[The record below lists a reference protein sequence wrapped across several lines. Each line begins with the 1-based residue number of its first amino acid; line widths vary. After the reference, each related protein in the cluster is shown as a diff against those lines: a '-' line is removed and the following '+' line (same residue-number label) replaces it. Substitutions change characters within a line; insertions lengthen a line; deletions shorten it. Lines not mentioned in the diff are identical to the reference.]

1 MLELSARAQTISPS
15 PTLSIDT
22 KTKALKASGVD
33 VVNLSVGEPDFPT
46 PDRAALAGVAAIA
59 NQFTK
64 YTDVSGILELRQA
77 IANKLHDENGLS
89 YTPAEIIVS
98 SGAKHSLY
106 NIFMVILNPGDEVLL
121 PAPYWVS
128 YPEQIRLAGG
138 VVVALPTNEQTHFKI
153 TPAQLEAA
161 ITEKTKAILLN
172 SPSNPTGSVYS
183 PEEIQALASVI
194 EKHSLFVISDEIY
207 EQLIYGVTHY
217 SIAQYSDTLKERTFL
232 VNGFSKT
239 YAMTGWR
246 VGYVAGPATF
256 IKAMSSFRSHT
267 TANPASISQKA
278 ALGALGTFD
287 PRHREEFKA
296 RRDYVLNEL
305 TNFPGV
311 SCTKPDGAFYLFPN
325 IKPLLGKTFHRNNGD
340 AVILQSV
347 DQLCEELLT
356 ELHVSTVPGSGFGA
370 PENFRISYATSMEQL
385 QKAMARM
392 KDFFARID

>member
-1 MLELSARAQTISPS
+1 MLELSARAKSISPS

-46 PDRAALAGVAAIA
+46 PDRAALAGVAAITS
-59 NQFTK
+59 QFTK

-77 IANKLHDENGLS
+77 IADKLNAENGLS
-89 YTPAEIIVS
+89 YAPSEIIVS

-138 VVVALPTNEQTHFKI
+138 VVVAMPTNESTHFKI

-161 ITEKTKAILLN
+161 ITDKTKAILIN
-172 SPSNPTGSVYS
+172 SPSNPTGAVYTQN
-183 PEEIQALASVI
+183 ELQALAKVI
-194 EKHSLFVISDEIY
+194 EQHDLFVVSDEIY
-207 EQLIYGVTHY
+207 EQLIYGVEHY
-217 SIAQYSDTLKERTFL
+217 SIAKFSETLKERTFL

-246 VGYVAGPATF
+246 VGYVAGPAPY
-256 IKAMSSFRSHT
+256 IKAMSSFQSHT

-287 PRHREEFKA
+287 ARHREEFQA
-296 RRDYVLNEL
+296 RRDYVLDQLRTLN
-305 TNFPGV
+305 GV
-311 SCTKPDGAFYLFPN
+311 TCAKPDGAFYVFPN
-325 IKPLLGKTFHRNNGD
+325 IKGVLGKRFKKGNGD
-340 AVILQSV
+340 TVALQSV
-347 DQLCEELLT
+347 DQFCEELLT
-356 ELHVSTVPGSGFGA
+356 EVHVSTVPGTGFGA
-370 PENFRISYATSMEQL
+370 PDNFRISYATSQAQL
-385 QKAMARM
+385 EKAMGRM
-392 KDFFARID
+392 KDFFGRIE

>member
-1 MLELSARAQTISPS
+1 MLELSARAKSISPS

-59 NQFTK
+59 NHFTR

-77 IANKLHDENGLS
+77 IADKLLTENGLS
-89 YTPAEIIVS
+89 YSPSEIIVS

-138 VVVALPTNEQTHFKI
+138 VVVPMPTDESTHFKI

-161 ITEKTKAILLN
+161 MTDKTKAILIN
-172 SPSNPTGSVYS
+172 SPSNPTGSVYT
-183 PEEIQALASVI
+183 PEELQALAKVI
-194 EKHSLFVISDEIY
+194 EAHDIFVVSDEIY
-207 EQLIYGVTHY
+207 EQLIYGVHHY
-217 SIAQYSDTLKERTFL
+217 SIAKYSDKLKDRTFL

-246 VGYVAGPATF
+246 VGYVAGPAPYV
-256 IKAMSSFRSHT
+256 KAMSSFQSHT

-287 PRHREEFKA
+287 PKHREEFQA

-305 TNFPGV
+305 LELNGV
-311 SCTKPDGAFYLFPN
+311 TCTKPEGAFYLFPN
-325 IKPLLGKTFHRNNGD
+325 VKAVLGKTLRKNNGET
-340 AVILQSV
+340 AILTTV
-347 DQLCEELLT
+347 DLLCEELLT
-356 ELHVSTVPGSGFGA
+356 EMHVSTVPGTGFGA
-370 PENFRISYATSMEQL
+370 PDNFRISYATSMDQL
-385 QKAMARM
+385 QKAMDRM
-392 KDFFARID
+392 KDFFGRIE

>member
-1 MLELSARAQTISPS
+1 MLELSARAKSISPS

-46 PDRAALAGVAAIA
+46 PDRAALAGVAAIT

-77 IANKLHDENGLS
+77 IADKLMAENGLS
-89 YTPAEIIVS
+89 YAPSEIIVS

-138 VVVALPTNEQTHFKI
+138 VVVPMPTDESTHFKI

-161 ITEKTKAILLN
+161 MTDKTKAILIN
-172 SPSNPTGSVYS
+172 SPSNPTGSVYT
-183 PEEIQALASVI
+183 PEELQALAKVI
-194 EKHSLFVISDEIY
+194 EAHDLFVVSDEIY
-207 EQLIYGVTHY
+207 EQLIYGVEHY
-217 SIAQYSDTLKERTFL
+217 SIAKYSDKLKDRTFL

-246 VGYVAGPATF
+246 VGYVAGPAPYV
-256 IKAMSSFRSHT
+256 KAMSSFQSHT

-287 PRHREEFKA
+287 PKHREEFQA
-296 RRDYVLNEL
+296 RRDYVLSGLREL
-305 TNFPGV
+305 NGV
-311 SCTKPDGAFYLFPN
+311 TCTKPEGAFYLFPN
-325 IKPLLGKTFHRNNGD
+325 VKAVLGKTLNKNNGETVTL
-340 AVILQSV
+340 ATV

-356 ELHVSTVPGSGFGA
+356 EMHVSTVPGTGFGA
-370 PENFRISYATSMEQL
+370 PDNFRISYATSMDQL
-385 QKAMARM
+385 QKAMSRM
-392 KDFFARID
+392 QDFFARIK